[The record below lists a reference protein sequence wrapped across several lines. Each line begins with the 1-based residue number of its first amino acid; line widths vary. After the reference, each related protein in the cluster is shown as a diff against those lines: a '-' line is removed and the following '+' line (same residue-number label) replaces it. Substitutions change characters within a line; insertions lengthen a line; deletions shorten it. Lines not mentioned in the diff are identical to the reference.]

1 MRRLVM
7 VVAAAL
13 VACGP
18 VPVSGDA
25 GLDDDAGVVSDAG
38 LLLDAG
44 SSDAGGSMD
53 AGTQDAGVLDAG
65 LAMDAGAVDAGS
77 LDAGGFDA
85 GSDDAGSFDAGVV
98 DAGSLD
104 AGSSDAGSID
114 AGGALPDAGRD
125 AGTQL
130 VDAGSICGRCTTYGP
145 VRSLGPVGITELSGL
160 AASQKNPGILYAHDD
175 SGGPASLTIMST
187 LGATVGQ
194 LVVMGSMNVDWEDL
208 ALGPCPA
215 GSCLY
220 VGEIGDN
227 GASGATPTVVYRV
240 TEPTIAAG
248 TMPGMLTATA
258 ERLELQYPNNAHF
271 DAETLLVHP
280 TTGDVYIVSKHTF
293 GTKSSAYKA
302 TAPLSATSINVMTRV
317 AMLAVPDGLDLPL
330 TGGDIDPCGNTL
342 LLRSYSTLYQFVLPA
357 NATSFDAIFT
367 APFTRVPVSPFPGG
381 EAQGEAVCWRP
392 GGGYYTASEGQAQQ
406 LHFVGCL

>member
-1 MRRLVM
+1 ML
-7 VVAAAL
+7 VAAAFI
-13 VACGP
+13 ACGP

-25 GLDDDAGVVSDAG
+25 GLDDDAGDAG

-65 LAMDAGAVDAGS
+65 LAMDAGTRDAGLLDAGS
-77 LDAGGFDA
+77 LMDAGNPDAGPFDA
-85 GSDDAGSFDAGVV
+85 GASDSGV
-98 DAGSLD
+98 
-104 AGSSDAGSID
+104 SDAGSTDSGTSD

-125 AGTQL
+125 SGTPA
-130 VDAGSICGRCTTYGP
+130 VDAGSICGRCTAYGP
-145 VRSLGPVGITELSGL
+145 VRSLGQVGITELSGL

-208 ALGPCPA
+208 ALGPCPT

-220 VGEIGDN
+220 IGEIGDN

-302 TAPLSATSINVMTRV
+302 TAPLSSTSLNVMTRV